1 MIFLFM
7 MRIMKRFDVDINQ
20 AEKREEEEVEE
31 EEEVLGTEEEP
42 EVVQHLDD
50 QGAYLHNVQKLNLLK
65 KARISHQR
73 ISMQHGGH
81 V

>member
-20 AEKREEEEVEE
+20 AEKREEEEV

>member
-1 MIFLFM
+1 M

-20 AEKREEEEVEE
+20 AEKREEEEAEE
-31 EEEVLGTEEEP
+31 EEEVLGTGEEP

-65 KARISHQR
+65 NACISHQR